1 MKSFQMLSSVILMK
15 RILFVA
21 GSSSSSF
28 ARTTAFVVPRHDMN
42 QQRLMSSTTLCESN
56 IPSIEELSTDPFMKQ
71 VQHASTLVPLLND
84 KDSNVDM
91 YPMLKAQLSHSDGIR
106 GFFVSY
112 LTGSSEEEEEEEEKN
127 MVVPKSLRRAMK
139 KVDAKELVP
148 LACMN
153 VIMPTAMVTMHTDPN
168 LSSSSAKTAKRGKVI
183 LSTLLQ
189 DEADGEK
196 DDFLVLDN
204 CLAMLEA
211 ADAAINTMEVEMDDD
226 DDDDDEGDDV
236 DEELV
241 KYWQDFYVKWGYKET
256 QLNDII
262 TTISEVLA

>member
-1 MKSFQMLSSVILMK
+1 
-15 RILFVA
+15 
-21 GSSSSSF
+21 
-28 ARTTAFVVPRHDMN
+28 
-42 QQRLMSSTTLCESN
+42 
-56 IPSIEELSTDPFMKQ
+56 
-71 VQHASTLVPLLND
+71 
-84 KDSNVDM
+84 
-91 YPMLKAQLSHSDGIR
+91 
-106 GFFVSY
+106 
-112 LTGSSEEEEEEEEKN
+112 
-127 MVVPKSLRRAMK
+127 
-139 KVDAKELVP
+139 
-148 LACMN
+148 MN

-196 DDFLVLDN
+196 DDFLALDN

-241 KYWQDFYVKWGYKET
+241 KVGIYKRRTYIPEKKC
-256 QLNDII
+256 
-262 TTISEVLA
+262 